1 MQKAMRLHKMKR
13 GRSGVRL
20 SRSVG
25 GTIAIALFLLII
37 GAFMALPIVYSLI
50 QSVKPLDEIFAYP
63 PRFFVKHPTFD
74 NYVQVYQ
81 L

>member
-50 QSVKPLDEIFAYP
+50 QSVKRLDRNLRLSAA
-63 PRFFVKHPTFD
+63 FFRQAPH
-74 NYVQVYQ
+74 